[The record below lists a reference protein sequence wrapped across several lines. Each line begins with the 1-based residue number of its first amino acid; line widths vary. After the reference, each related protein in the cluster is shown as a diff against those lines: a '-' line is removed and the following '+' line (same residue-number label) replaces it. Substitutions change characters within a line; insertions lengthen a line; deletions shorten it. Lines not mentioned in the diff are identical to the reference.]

1 MRRVRRQ
8 RLAGAV
14 LIGAL
19 AAGCTTV
26 QFTIGSGP
34 PGPIVEEKRSDAVF
48 TIATERVENVSE
60 RCPNGALR
68 ITESTTPLD
77 AAATLLTLGLWWPR
91 TIVYECRSEVT
102 G

>member
-1 MRRVRRQ
+1 MRRVRMQ

-14 LIGAL
+14 LTVAL
-19 AAGCTTV
+19 ATGCTTL
-26 QFTIGSGP
+26 QFSVGSGP
-34 PGPIVEEKRSDAVF
+34 AGTVVEEKRNDVVF
-48 TIATERVENVSE
+48 AIATARIEKVSE

-91 TIVYECRSEVT
+91 TIVYECRGEVT